1 MERCGLEKSNNPLI
15 SAPTKQSVTR
25 KDKEFNF
32 QIQTCWVSLQ
42 SCRHS
47 ALCLSTLHCTPFL
60 SFSPAVSYYYII
72 VIVNIFFSYIATTF
86 LFRSFTKS
94 FMNESLIIVC
104 SFLLEGDF
112 HLRPQYSRSVH
123 VFIFCFCLSFTSLIL
138 KGGFHFLSSCLS
150 FATSLP
156 SSQLLFLLKSD
167 WTHPNLSATCL
178 IRNYSTWRVSRSGM
192 GDIKTISVCF
202 VWVILGPNPSESNRC
217 SPLVYTLE
225 PNMHVLYKDSGTSI
239 GGIY

>member
-1 MERCGLEKSNNPLI
+1 MCCSFLAE
-15 SAPTKQSVTR
+15 
-25 KDKEFNF
+25 
-32 QIQTCWVSLQ
+32 LQ
-42 SCRHS
+42 
-47 ALCLSTLHCTPFL
+47 ALNIVPF
-60 SFSPAVSYYYII
+60 
-72 VIVNIFFSYIATTF
+72 YIAPLFSHSHLQYHIIISLILLTF

>member
-94 FMNESLIIVC
+94 FTNESLIE
-104 SFLLEGDF
+104 SFLLKEDF
-112 HLRPQYSRSVH
+112 HVCSQYSRFVH
-123 VFIFCFCLSFTSLIL
+123 VFYLLFFFFFCLTSILSSTSL
-138 KGGFHFLSSCLS
+138 
-150 FATSLP
+150 
-156 SSQLLFLLKSD
+156 
-167 WTHPNLSATCL
+167 W
-178 IRNYSTWRVSRSGM
+178 M
-192 GDIKTISVCF
+192 GDHFKF
-202 VWVILGPNPSESNRC
+202 
-217 SPLVYTLE
+217 
-225 PNMHVLYKDSGTSI
+225 
-239 GGIY
+239 